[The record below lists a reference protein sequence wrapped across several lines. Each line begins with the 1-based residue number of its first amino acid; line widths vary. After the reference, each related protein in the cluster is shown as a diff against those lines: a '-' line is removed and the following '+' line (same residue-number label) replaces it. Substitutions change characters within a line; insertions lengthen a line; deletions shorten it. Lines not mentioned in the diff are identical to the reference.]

1 MSMPVLCLDTAMK
14 SFDVVAETRRR
25 WTAEERRQIVA
36 ESETGSVS
44 AVARR
49 HGVAVSLVF
58 RWRRQAGLPGKRA
71 SVKVREEGSV
81 SWARL
86 EDAGEVCGYGGGK
99 RGKGDPPKAQIQN
112 EKMPTGLAFAST
124 DTFISPTYT
133 SFPLPPLTKQTNI
146 GVRPGGDARA
156 RQGFAHKCSKC

>member
-1 MSMPVLCLDTAMK
+1 MSMPVLCLDIAMK

-71 SVKVREEGSV
+71 SVKKAGGVFVPLMLTAPAAPEAPLDTSGAQAPDGGLIEIELANGRRVRLSGPVDVEALMRVIAVLEG
-81 SWARL
+81 R
-86 EDAGEVCGYGGGK
+86 
-99 RGKGDPPKAQIQN
+99 
-112 EKMPTGLAFAST
+112 
-124 DTFISPTYT
+124 
-133 SFPLPPLTKQTNI
+133 
-146 GVRPGGDARA
+146 
-156 RQGFAHKCSKC
+156 